1 MRQCVLDS
9 SMFGGIE
16 TQVQTL
22 AVYLAQQGYEVEVLF
37 IKSFQG
43 NPLYQALSDN
53 NIKFCFAGSVKGY

>member
-1 MRQCVLDS
+1 
-9 SMFGGIE
+9 MFGGIE

-43 NPLYQALSDN
+43 NPSYQALSDN